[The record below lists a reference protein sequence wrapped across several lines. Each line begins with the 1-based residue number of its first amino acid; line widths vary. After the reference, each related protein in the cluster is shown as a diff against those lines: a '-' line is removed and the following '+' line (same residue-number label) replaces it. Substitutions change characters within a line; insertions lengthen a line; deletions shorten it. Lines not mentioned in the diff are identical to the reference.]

1 LLNQFAEAEIRAMK
15 AEARADAAYLLANE
29 RAECI
34 EDLRRMFQDPNWEN
48 QTTVVEMVKN

>member
-1 LLNQFAEAEIRAMK
+1 MK